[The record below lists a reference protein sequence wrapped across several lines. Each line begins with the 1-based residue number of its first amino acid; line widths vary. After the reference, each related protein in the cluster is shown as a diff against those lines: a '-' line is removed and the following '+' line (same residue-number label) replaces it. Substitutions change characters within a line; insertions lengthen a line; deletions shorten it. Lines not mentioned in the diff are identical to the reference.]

1 MREATA
7 AFYLYLDASEYGL
20 SSKEFA
26 IKLLENE
33 KVALVPGIAFE
44 VEDSGYVRLSYCCD
58 YNVLKEGIRRIQNF
72 RNIL

>member
-1 MREATA
+1 MANV
-7 AFYLYLDASEYGL
+7 LDELLERGYI
-20 SSKEFA
+20 KQFTHEEETR
-26 IKLLENE
+26 KLLENE

>member
-1 MREATA
+1 MKRWHLPVQMIPYPLRT
-7 AFYLYLDASEYGL
+7 ASER
-20 SSKEFA
+20 S
-26 IKLLENE
+26 E
-33 KVALVPGIAFE
+33 KGALVPGIAFE